1 MAFPTSN
8 IHLKGTISDSGIY
21 AEFFGVN
28 NNASG
33 GLRDITNDNN
43 ISLGDLL
50 RKQIILDNNNN
61 RETFALTDSLTQ
73 NVTDT
78 ASADNLLMNSSTN
91 VKMSEVGGYAR
102 QTQIFSFS
110 GISNMSGVGS
120 GIASIDVRSDRSGG
134 CVVPV
139 LMTVEIYCK
148 RVGNDLVW
156 FAGEGEH
163 STGDHSIEGSGISIT
178 SDTEICRLAGAA
190 ANTNVVVS
198 CGQTAFATNTTG
210 GMLGQTA
217 VTSSGSSSSAMTST
231 NTKVGFRYKTSGQ
244 VECATSGT
252 AVRQHFLHQTF
263 INHPDHNDNIQ
274 FTMTAGL
281 RGIYTTGIP
290 GCC

>member
-1 MAFPTSN
+1 MSIPSTN
-8 IHLKGTISDSGIY
+8 IHLKGTISNGGIY
-21 AEFFGVN
+21 ADFFGVN
-28 NNASG
+28 NTQGG

-50 RKQIILDNNNN
+50 RKQIILDNTNN
-61 RETFALTDSLTQ
+61 RETFALSNNSSITQDSTDSTT
-73 NVTDT
+73 TDT
-78 ASADNLLMNSSTN
+78 LNMNSSTN
-91 VKMSEVGGYAR
+91 VEMSEAVGYGR
-102 QTQIFSFS
+102 RNQIYSFS
-110 GISNMSGVGS
+110 GISNMSGVGAAT
-120 GIASIDVRSDRSGG
+120 ASVDVRSDRSGG

-139 LMTVEIYCK
+139 LMTVELYCK

-163 STGDHSIEGSGISIT
+163 STGDHSIEGTAIT

-198 CGQTAFATNTTG
+198 CGQSAFITNTTG

-231 NTKVGFRYKTSGQ
+231 NTKVGFRYKTSGL

-252 AVRQHFLHQTF
+252 AVRQHFLHNFF
-263 INHPDHNDNIQ
+263 INHPDHHNNIQ